1 MLYLFENP
9 RIFFKAKEGAGKLQG
24 NLGKLKKSILRPRKV
39 QGNSKNQF

>member
-24 NLGKLKKSILRPRKV
+24 NWGETQKINFKA
-39 QGNSKNQF
+39 